1 MESVEVLLKKV
12 IEERRQQ
19 EIAYHKERVAKLLSE
34 KIELELRLAVL
45 NEALKQITE
54 FTANNPL
61 FKE

>member
-19 EIAYHKERVAKLLSE
+19 EITYHKERVAKLLSE

>member
-19 EIAYHKERVAKLLSE
+19 EIAYHKERVAKLINE